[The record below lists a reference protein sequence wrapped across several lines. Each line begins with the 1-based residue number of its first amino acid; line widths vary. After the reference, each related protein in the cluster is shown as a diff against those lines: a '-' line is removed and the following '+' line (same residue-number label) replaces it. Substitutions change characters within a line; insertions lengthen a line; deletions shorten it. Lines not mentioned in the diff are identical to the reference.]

1 MSAMTKSATFD
12 SIFKGTA
19 KPGSML
25 KQITKRLTG
34 KEDNI
39 FPLEMKN
46 GKIKLKSK
54 K

>member
-1 MSAMTKSATFD
+1 MSKSTTLD
-12 SIFKGTA
+12 SIFGGTA

-39 FPLEMKN
+39 FPLEVKG